1 MSLLDDFVA
10 IGKQAGSTA
19 VNAAIL
25 GKDKAAEIAMRA
37 AEQDQWSKLNGSGPN
52 DRAGA
57 LSDAAKG
64 PVQSRGFFGAIAS
77 NSTALIVLGVAA
89 AALVC
94 WFLLRRQ

>member
-37 AEQDQWSKLNGSGPN
+37 GEQDQWSKLNGSGPN

-57 LSDAAKG
+57 LADAAKG
-64 PVQSRGFFGAIAS
+64 PAESRGFFGAIAS
-77 NSTALIVLGVAA
+77 NSTLIVVGVLAA
-89 AALVC
+89 AVVGWL
-94 WFLLRRQ
+94 LLRRR